1 MSANSPHTEKELDLS
16 NAGRGVWLV
25 KVPKYIANKWEKAPG
40 NIEVGKL
47 KITKNPGQKAE
58 VSLRLSEAVLAL
70 KEPGEEDIPKQHRL
84 DVTTVTRQMLGVFS
98 HVTPSVTSDSIVPES
113 EKLYMEGRIVQKLEC
128 RPYADNCYM
137 KLKLESI
144 KKASVPQRQVQQLD
158 RVVHNFKPVSDHKH
172 NIQYAEKKKAEGKKM
187 RDNKDA
193 VLDMLFAAFEKHQYY
208 NIRDL
213 VKITRQPIV
222 YLKEILN
229 EVCNYNLKNPHRNM
243 WELKPEYRHYKEEEE
258 KSAENDSKKT
268 NESDDD

>member
-1 MSANSPHTEKELDLS
+1 MSANASHTEKELDLS

-84 DVTTVTRQMLGVFS
+84 DVTTVTKQMLGVFS
-98 HVTPSVTSDSIVPES
+98 HVTPSGSSDAIVPET

-144 KKASVPQRQVQQLD
+144 KKASVPPRQVQQLD
-158 RVVHNFKPVSDHKH
+158 RVVQNFKPVSDHKH
-172 NIQYAEKKKAEGKKM
+172 NIEYAEKKKAEGKKM
-187 RDNKDA
+187 RDDKDA

-243 WELKPEYRHYKEEEE
+243 WELKPEYRHYKEEE
-258 KSAENDSKKT
+258 KPAETVQKKT
-268 NESDDD
+268 DDSDDD